1 LNQALV
7 NAEVTEV
14 SNKTIL
20 QELQDA
26 RATIT
31 RLTAHH
37 ARSIGWDTR
46 LSAAM
51 KERDDMQQERDA
63 ETHRAR
69 LAESR
74 FAVLKDKTGTYHSCF
89 FLCQQLNGWYQLNYR
104 RKCAGF
110 RKAWKRNDYQGLNLQ
125 KTSFRTHVRE
135 FSPSAIWYLLV
146 VYCRLHSEPHYS
158 NLDLL

>member
-1 LNQALV
+1 LV
-7 NAEVTEV
+7 NSEVTEV
-14 SNKTIL
+14 SNKAIL

-46 LSAAM
+46 LSAAL

-74 FAVLKDKTGTYHSCF
+74 FAVLKDKTGTIFYVFLSF
-89 FLCQQLNGWYQLNYR
+89 FNNSMVDVSQTADR
-104 RKCAGF
+104 STAASRKLG
-110 RKAWKRNDYQGLNLQ
+110 RK
-125 KTSFRTHVRE
+125 TII
-135 FSPSAIWYLLV
+135 PS
-146 VYCRLHSEPHYS
+146 
-158 NLDLL
+158 

>member
-1 LNQALV
+1 LV
-7 NAEVTEV
+7 NSEVIEV
-14 SNKTIL
+14 SNKAIL

-46 LSAAM
+46 LSAALR
-51 KERDDMQQERDA
+51 ERDDMQQERDA

-74 FAVLKDKTGTYHSCF
+74 FAVLKDKTGNYLIHD
-89 FLCQQLNGWYQLNYR
+89 FLSYLNNSFVDTSQIADR
-104 RKCAGF
+104 STTTSRKFG
-110 RKAWKRNDYQGLNLQ
+110 RKTIVTA
-125 KTSFRTHVRE
+125 
-135 FSPSAIWYLLV
+135 
-146 VYCRLHSEPHYS
+146 
-158 NLDLL
+158 

>member
-74 FAVLKDKTGTYHSCF
+74 FAVLKDKTGTYHLCF
-89 FLCQQLNGWYQLNYR
+89 FSSVNNSMVG
-104 RKCAGF
+104 
-110 RKAWKRNDYQGLNLQ
+110 
-125 KTSFRTHVRE
+125 TS
-135 FSPSAIWYLLV
+135 
-146 VYCRLHSEPHYS
+146 
-158 NLDLL
+158 

>member
-1 LNQALV
+1 LLLSPVAFVAIPTLLYLQLLNQALV
-7 NAEVTEV
+7 NTEVTEV
-14 SNKTIL
+14 SNKAIL

-46 LSAAM
+46 LSAAL

-69 LAESR
+69 LAESK
-74 FAVLKDKTGTYHSCF
+74 FAVLKDKTGTIA
-89 FLCQQLNGWYQLNYR
+89 L
-104 RKCAGF
+104 
-110 RKAWKRNDYQGLNLQ
+110 
-125 KTSFRTHVRE
+125 
-135 FSPSAIWYLLV
+135 
-146 VYCRLHSEPHYS
+146 
-158 NLDLL
+158 

>member
-1 LNQALV
+1 MNQALV
-7 NAEVTEV
+7 NSEVTEV
-14 SNKTIL
+14 SNKAIL

-51 KERDDMQQERDA
+51 RERDDMQQERDA

-69 LAESR
+69 LAESK
-74 FAVLKDKTGTYHSCF
+74 FAVLKDKTGTIPLISF
-89 FLCQQLNGWYQLNYR
+89 IFQRSMDDTSQIADGSTTTS
-104 RKCAGF
+104 RKLG
-110 RKAWKRNDYQGLNLQ
+110 RK
-125 KTSFRTHVRE
+125 TIITT
-135 FSPSAIWYLLV
+135 
-146 VYCRLHSEPHYS
+146 
-158 NLDLL
+158 

>member
-1 LNQALV
+1 
-7 NAEVTEV
+7 V

-37 ARSIGWDTR
+37 ARSIGWDNR

-74 FAVLKDKTGTYHSCF
+74 FAVLKDKTGTILCF
-89 FLCQQLNGWYQLNYR
+89 
-104 RKCAGF
+104 
-110 RKAWKRNDYQGLNLQ
+110 
-125 KTSFRTHVRE
+125 SFH
-135 FSPSAIWYLLV
+135 FSSTTQ
-146 VYCRLHSEPHYS
+146 
-158 NLDLL
+158 

>member
-1 LNQALV
+1 LV
-7 NAEVTEV
+7 NNEVTEI

-26 RATIT
+26 RETIS

-37 ARSIGWDTR
+37 ARSLGWDTR

-51 KERDDMQQERDA
+51 KEREDMQQERDS

-74 FAVLKDKTGTYHSCF
+74 FAALKE
-89 FLCQQLNGWYQLNYR
+89 
-104 RKCAGF
+104 
-110 RKAWKRNDYQGLNLQ
+110 
-125 KTSFRTHVRE
+125 KTSKNRLIFRSLPLLIGRIIDKLQAEVRRLQDSLE
-135 FSPSAIWYLLV
+135 EK
-146 VYCRLHSEPHYS
+146 RLHRLESSES
-158 NLDLL
+158 IIQDARSRIESVRKSVSSTE